1 MARTKRL
8 VLAAAVTAASV
19 PVALV
24 LAAPA
29 ASAEPRPGHGTEQT
43 VVTPNKAQIE
53 YYERLALQ
61 REPGWFGRC
70 FA

>member
-1 MARTKRL
+1 MARSKRL
-8 VLAAAVTAASV
+8 ILAATVTAVSV
-19 PVALV
+19 PAALV

-43 VVTPNKAQIE
+43 VLTANKAQIE

-61 REPGWFGRC
+61 QEPGWFSRC